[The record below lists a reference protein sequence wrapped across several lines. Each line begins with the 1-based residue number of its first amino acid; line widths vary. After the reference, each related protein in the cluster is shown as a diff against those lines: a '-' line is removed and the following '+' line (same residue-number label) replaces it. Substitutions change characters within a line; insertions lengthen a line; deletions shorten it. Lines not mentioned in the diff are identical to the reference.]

1 MLKQDAESLVIR
13 AIEKQILKGLALRFK
28 FFAFSPIK
36 FLVGLLLEH
45 VLKLG
50 AKYSILF
57 GKIIEVDLSNDVT
70 AHNIKRLTSEYKK
83 AKENNDKEKEKK
95 LDNELAN
102 DAHKLISFG
111 KLRTRA

>member
-45 VLKLG
+45 VLKIG
-50 AKYSILF
+50 FKYSKLLAQ
-57 GKIIEVDLSNDVT
+57 GLEVDLGNDVT
-70 AHNIKRLTSEYKK
+70 AHNIKRLSSEINK
-83 AKENNDKEKEKK
+83 AKKNKDTKK
-95 LDNELAN
+95 LKRLDNELAN
-102 DAHKLISFG
+102 DAHKLISF
-111 KLRTRA
+111 R

>member
-45 VLKLG
+45 VLKIG
-50 AKYSILF
+50 FKYSKLLAQ
-57 GKIIEVDLSNDVT
+57 GLEVDLGNDVT
-70 AHNIKRLTSEYKK
+70 LTQHVKRLSSEINK
-83 AKENNDKEKEKK
+83 AKKNKDTKK
-95 LDNELAN
+95 LKRLDNELAN
-102 DAHKLISFG
+102 DAHKLISF
-111 KLRTRA
+111 R